1 VAEMYS
7 LGWGEDG
14 ESWKWRRRL
23 LAWEEEKV
31 RECCDFLT
39 NIVLHPHISDR
50 WIWHL
55 HVTKKYNVTSAYN
68 HLMSTIKINIVA
80 AHATEFW
87 NKEVPLKVR
96 LFVWCLFR
104 NRLPTMDN
112 LIKRQVLQPNAQLCT
127 GGCGK
132 MEDADHLFLSCEF
145 FLKFWY
151 NISN

>member
-1 VAEMYS
+1 
-7 LGWGEDG
+7 
-14 ESWKWRRRL
+14 
-23 LAWEEEKV
+23 
-31 RECCDFLT
+31 
-39 NIVLHPHISDR
+39 
-50 WIWHL
+50 
-55 HVTKKYNVTSAYN
+55 
-68 HLMSTIKINIVA
+68 MSTIKINIVA

-132 MEDADHLFLSCEF
+132 MEDADHLFLSSDF